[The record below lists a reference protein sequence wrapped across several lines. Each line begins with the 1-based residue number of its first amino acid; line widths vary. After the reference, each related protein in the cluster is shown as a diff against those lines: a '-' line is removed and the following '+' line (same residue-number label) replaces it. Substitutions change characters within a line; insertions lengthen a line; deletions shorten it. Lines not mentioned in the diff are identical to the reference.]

1 MHKVKVGDSILY
13 AQDGAL
19 LHDVLIGSGKHVEHP
34 CGGRGVCR
42 KCTVTVDGEQV
53 LSCLYRITHDIT
65 VVLPEYGQIESV
77 TGADTFEVETDKVC
91 YVLDIGTTTL
101 ALALVSL
108 ENGKIVRVITDTNP
122 QRVFGADVISRID
135 YCTKNGV
142 EKLHK
147 VLLEAVEKMMQTI
160 GASAETLY
168 IAGNTTML
176 HMFFGVDCASIG
188 VAPYTPVFLENK
200 NEDAANLGL
209 TLVKNVISMPNISAF
224 VGADIVAGLNLVG
237 APMSG
242 KHDLLID
249 LGTNAEVVLFSEN
262 DALCTAAAAGPCF
275 EGANISCGMSATA
288 GAISAY
294 GEDGIKTIADAKPLG
309 ICGTGLVDV
318 IAVLLE
324 RGEIDETGF
333 MECESYTLSEGV
345 TLEGGDVRQ
354 YQLAK
359 SAVNSAILTLMKL
372 KNVGFEDIGHMY
384 ISGGFSAKINIKNAV
399 KTGLLPKELES
410 KCVTLNNSSLLGAVK
425 YAFEQNELS
434 WLLDCTRYID
444 LSSDPDFSE
453 LFIENMMFE

>member
-1 MHKVKVGDSILY
+1 MHKVKVGDSILI

-19 LHDVLIGSGKHVEHP
+19 LHDVLIGSGKSVEHP

-65 VVLPEYGQIESV
+65 VILPEYGQIESV
-77 TGADTFEVETDKVC
+77 TGADTFEVTTDKVC

-108 ENGKIVRVITDTNP
+108 ENGKIVKVITDTNP
-122 QRVFGADVISRID
+122 QRMFGADVISRID
-135 YCTKNGV
+135 YCTKNGA
-142 EKLHK
+142 EKLQK
-147 VLLEAVEKMMQTI
+147 VLLEAVEKMMQAI
-160 GASAETLY
+160 GMSAETLY

-176 HMFFGVDCASIG
+176 HLFFGVDCASIG
-188 VAPYTPVFLENK
+188 VAPYTPVFLETQ
-200 NEDAANLGL
+200 NEAAANLGL

-237 APMSG
+237 SPMSG

-249 LGTNAEVVLFSEN
+249 LGTNAEVVLFSEK

-434 WLLDCTRYID
+434 CLLDGARYID

>member
-1 MHKVKVGDSILY
+1 
-13 AQDGAL
+13 
-19 LHDVLIGSGKHVEHP
+19 
-34 CGGRGVCR
+34 
-42 KCTVTVDGEQV
+42 
-53 LSCLYRITHDIT
+53 
-65 VVLPEYGQIESV
+65 
-77 TGADTFEVETDKVC
+77 
-91 YVLDIGTTTL
+91 
-101 ALALVSL
+101 
-108 ENGKIVRVITDTNP
+108 
-122 QRVFGADVISRID
+122 
-135 YCTKNGV
+135 
-142 EKLHK
+142 
-147 VLLEAVEKMMQTI
+147 
-160 GASAETLY
+160 
-168 IAGNTTML
+168 
-176 HMFFGVDCASIG
+176 
-188 VAPYTPVFLENK
+188 
-200 NEDAANLGL
+200 
-209 TLVKNVISMPNISAF
+209 
-224 VGADIVAGLNLVG
+224 
-237 APMSG
+237 MSG

-249 LGTNAEVVLFSEN
+249 LGTNAEVVLFSEK

-372 KNVGFEDIGHMY
+372 KNVGFEDISNMY

-434 WLLDCTRYID
+434 CLLDGARYID

>member
-1 MHKVKVGDSILY
+1 MHKVKVGDSILI

-19 LHDVLIGSGKHVEHP
+19 LHDVLIGSGKSVEHP

-65 VVLPEYGQIESV
+65 VILPEYGQIESV
-77 TGADTFEVETDKVC
+77 TGADTFEVTTDKVC

-108 ENGKIVRVITDTNP
+108 ENGKIVKVITDTNP
-122 QRVFGADVISRID
+122 QRMFGADVISRID
-135 YCTKNGV
+135 YCTKNGA
-142 EKLHK
+142 EKLQK
-147 VLLEAVEKMMQTI
+147 VLLEAVEKMMQAI
-160 GASAETLY
+160 GMSAETLY

-176 HMFFGVDCASIG
+176 HLFFGVDCASIG
-188 VAPYTPVFLENK
+188 VAPYTPVFLETQ
-200 NEDAANLGL
+200 NEAAANLGL

-237 APMSG
+237 SPMSG

-249 LGTNAEVVLFSEN
+249 LGTNAEVVLFSEK

-372 KNVGFEDIGHMY
+372 KNVGFEDISNMY

-434 WLLDCTRYID
+434 CLLDGARYID

>member
-1 MHKVKVGDSILY
+1 MHKVKVGDSILI

-19 LHDVLIGSGKHVEHP
+19 LHDVLIGSGKSVEHP

-53 LSCLYRITHDIT
+53 LSCLYRVTHDIT
-65 VVLPEYGQIESV
+65 VILPEYGQIESV
-77 TGADTFEVETDKVC
+77 TGADTFEVATDKVC

-108 ENGKIVRVITDTNP
+108 ENGKIVKVITDTNP
-122 QRVFGADVISRID
+122 QRMFGADVISRID
-135 YCTKNGV
+135 YCTKNGA
-142 EKLHK
+142 EKLQK
-147 VLLEAVEKMMQTI
+147 VLLEAVEKMMQAI
-160 GASAETLY
+160 GMSAETLY

-176 HMFFGVDCASIG
+176 HLFFGIDCASIG
-188 VAPYTPVFLENK
+188 VAPYTPVFLETQ
-200 NEDAANLGL
+200 NEAAANLGL

-237 APMSG
+237 SPMSG

-249 LGTNAEVVLFSEN
+249 LGTNAEVVLFSEK

-372 KNVGFEDIGHMY
+372 KNVGFEDISNMY

-434 WLLDCTRYID
+434 CLLDGARYID

>member
-1 MHKVKVGDSILY
+1 
-13 AQDGAL
+13 
-19 LHDVLIGSGKHVEHP
+19 
-34 CGGRGVCR
+34 
-42 KCTVTVDGEQV
+42 
-53 LSCLYRITHDIT
+53 
-65 VVLPEYGQIESV
+65 
-77 TGADTFEVETDKVC
+77 
-91 YVLDIGTTTL
+91 
-101 ALALVSL
+101 
-108 ENGKIVRVITDTNP
+108 
-122 QRVFGADVISRID
+122 
-135 YCTKNGV
+135 
-142 EKLHK
+142 
-147 VLLEAVEKMMQTI
+147 
-160 GASAETLY
+160 
-168 IAGNTTML
+168 
-176 HMFFGVDCASIG
+176 
-188 VAPYTPVFLENK
+188 
-200 NEDAANLGL
+200 
-209 TLVKNVISMPNISAF
+209 MPNISAF
-224 VGADIVAGLNLVG
+224 VGADIVAGLNLVS

-249 LGTNAEVVLFSEN
+249 LGTNAEVVLFSEK

-372 KNVGFEDIGHMY
+372 KNVGFEDIGSMY

-434 WLLDCTRYID
+434 WLLDSTRYID